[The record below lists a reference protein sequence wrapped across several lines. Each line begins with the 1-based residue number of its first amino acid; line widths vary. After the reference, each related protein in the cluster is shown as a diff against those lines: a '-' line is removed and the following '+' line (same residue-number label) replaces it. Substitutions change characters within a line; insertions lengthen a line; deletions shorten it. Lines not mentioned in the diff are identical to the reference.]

1 MITVEHLDYLDEFLQ
16 DTIGRVEEL
25 AEELEINLDA
35 GTVRQANAYGIMLQE
50 ITGNEQ
56 ITLEQLVA
64 ALQKPG
70 VGEGR
75 LAAEIEKEFGE

>member
-1 MITVEHLDYLDEFLQ
+1 MNYLDEFLQ
-16 DTIGRVEEL
+16 DTIGQVEEL

-35 GTVRQANAYGIMLQE
+35 GAVRQANAYGIMLQE

-56 ITLEQLVA
+56 VTLEQLAA
-64 ALQKPG
+64 ALRKPG
-70 VGEGR
+70 VGESG